1 MCVLSNLTP
10 ASFAR
15 ARYIYLPT
23 RVMYVGDVELKAQ
36 SFSARFDLHVMW
48 RPSHAL
54 DADFSPIIRFP
65 EATSWSE
72 VARVDIS
79 KDYAGELNG
88 FRATIE
94 GRFRTDLD
102 LRMFPFDA
110 HPLTIEMQLGR
121 DSASGLPLS
130 HSTGWR
136 LAHNPVEPNLLVAQ
150 IQGEYVSPMLLEMS
164 APTACLWE
172 MFNV

>member
-1 MCVLSNLTP
+1 
-10 ASFAR
+10 
-15 ARYIYLPT
+15 
-23 RVMYVGDVELKAQ
+23 MYVGDVELKAQ
-36 SFSARFDLHVMW
+36 CFSARFDLHVMW
-48 RPSHAL
+48 RPEHAL
-54 DADFSPIIRFP
+54 GADFSPIIRFP

-79 KDYAGELNG
+79 QDYAGELNG

-110 HPLTIEMQLGR
+110 HPLMSEMQLGR
-121 DSASGLPLS
+121 DGTSGFALS

-150 IQGEYVSPMLLEMS
+150 IQSEYVSPMLLETS
-164 APTACLWE
+164 APTACLRE
-172 MFNV
+172 MFDA